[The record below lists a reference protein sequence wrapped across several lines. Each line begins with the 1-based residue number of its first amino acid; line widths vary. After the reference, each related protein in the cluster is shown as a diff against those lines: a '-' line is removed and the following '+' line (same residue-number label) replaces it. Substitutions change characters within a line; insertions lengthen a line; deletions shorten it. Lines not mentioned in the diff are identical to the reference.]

1 MATELLSPEGLE
13 RLYAAVK
20 VEEMVAY
27 LRRNAPLLADKDCAD
42 ALLNIAD
49 ELEAAGREN

>member
-1 MATELLSPEGLE
+1 MANELLSPEGLE

-20 VEEMVAY
+20 AEEVAAY
-27 LRRNAPLLADKDCAD
+27 LRRNAPLLADADVRD

-49 ELEAAGREN
+49 ELEREL